1 MEDSKQP
8 VEREPQGP
16 PDEQPDTGRQ
26 GQTSGKERLMAA
38 LKVAR
43 DLLPGDSRY
52 GDRLSTSGREPRHV
66 LARQLSQAASKRPG
80 LLSEVGM
87 GALQV
92 WEAVAEGQGRAEG
105 ERTLAIVFTD
115 LVGFSNWALEAGDE
129 AALTMLRD
137 VGEAIEPPVLSR
149 GGDVVKRLGDGMM
162 AVFASAQDGL
172 DAVFEAR
179 DRLNGVE
186 APGYRPRIRAGMHLG
201 TPKRLG
207 DDYLG
212 VDVNVAARVA
222 DEASGDDLLVSGQ
235 ALEAL
240 DADRLKVKKKLL
252 FRAKGVPDDITVY
265 SVRPR

>member
-1 MEDSKQP
+1 MEDPQQP
-8 VEREPQGP
+8 VEREPEQA
-16 PDEQPDTGRQ
+16 PDEEPGADLEGPS
-26 GQTSGKERLMAA
+26 SGKQRLMAA

-43 DLLPGDSRY
+43 ELLPGDSRF

-66 LARQLSQAASKRPG
+66 LARQLSEAASKRPG

-92 WEAVAEGQGRAEG
+92 WEAVAEGQAREEG
-105 ERTLAIVFTD
+105 DRTLAIVFTD

-149 GGDVVKRLGDGMM
+149 GGNVVKRLGDGMM
-162 AVFASAQDGL
+162 AVFGSAQDGVE
-172 DAVFEAR
+172 AVFDAR
-179 DRLNGVE
+179 ERLSGVE
-186 APGYRPRIRAGMHLG
+186 APGYRPKIRAGMHLG

-212 VDVNVAARVA
+212 IDVNVAARVA
-222 DEASGDDLLVSGQ
+222 EEASGDDLLVSGQ

-240 DADRLKVKKKLL
+240 DSDRLKVKKKLL

-265 SVRPR
+265 SIRTR

>member
-1 MEDSKQP
+1 MEDPQQP
-8 VEREPQGP
+8 VEREPEQA
-16 PDEQPDTGRQ
+16 PDEEPGADLEGPS
-26 GQTSGKERLMAA
+26 SGKQRLMAA

-43 DLLPGDSRY
+43 ELLPGDSRY

-66 LARQLSQAASKRPG
+66 LARQLSEAASKRPG

-92 WEAVAEGQGRAEG
+92 WEAVAEGQAREEG
-105 ERTLAIVFTD
+105 DRTLAIVFTD

-149 GGDVVKRLGDGMM
+149 GGNVVKRLGDGMM
-162 AVFASAQDGL
+162 AVFGSARDGVE
-172 DAVFEAR
+172 AVFDAR
-179 DRLNGVE
+179 ERLSGVE
-186 APGYRPRIRAGMHLG
+186 APGYRPKIRAGMHLG

-212 VDVNVAARVA
+212 IDVNVAARVA
-222 DEASGDDLLVSGQ
+222 EEASGDDLLVSGQ

-240 DADRLKVKKKLL
+240 DSDRLKVKKKLL

-265 SVRPR
+265 SIRTR

>member
-1 MEDSKQP
+1 MQDSEQP
-8 VEREPQGP
+8 AEREPADTA
-16 PDEQPDTGRQ
+16 DERPAQSTSTGKQ
-26 GQTSGKERLMAA
+26 RLLAA

-43 DLLPGDSRY
+43 ELLPGDSRY
-52 GDRLSTSGREPRHV
+52 GDRLSTSGKEPRNV
-66 LARQLSQAASKRPG
+66 LARQLSEAASKRPG

-92 WEAVAEGQGRAEG
+92 WEAVAEGQTRESGT
-105 ERTLAIVFTD
+105 RTLAIVFTD

-129 AALTMLRD
+129 AALTLLRD
-137 VGEAIEPPVLSR
+137 VGEAIEPPVLER

-162 AVFASAQDGL
+162 AVFESPQNGV

-179 DRLNGVE
+179 ERLAGVQ
-186 APGYRPRIRAGMHLG
+186 AAGYMPEIRAGMHLG
-201 TPKRLG
+201 SPKRLG

-222 DEASGDDLLVSGQ
+222 DEASGGDLLVSGQ

-240 DADRLKVKKKLL
+240 DPERLKVRKKLL
-252 FRAKGVPDDITVY
+252 FRAKGVPDDVTVY
-265 SVRPR
+265 SIRPR

>member
-1 MEDSKQP
+1 MADEQQP
-8 VEREPQGP
+8 VERGP
-16 PDEQPDTGRQ
+16 EES
-26 GQTSGKERLMAA
+26 SGKQRLMAA

-43 DLLPGDSRY
+43 ELLPGDSRY
-52 GDRLSTSGREPRHV
+52 GDRLSTSGSEPRHV
-66 LARQLSQAASKRPG
+66 LARQLSEAASRRPG

-92 WEAVAEGQGRAEG
+92 WEAVAEGG
-105 ERTLAIVFTD
+105 EREHGARRLAIVFTD

-129 AALTMLRD
+129 AALDLLRD
-137 VGEAIEPPVLSR
+137 VGEAIEPPVVAR
-149 GGDVVKRLGDGMM
+149 GGEVVKRLGDGMM
-162 AVFASAQDGL
+162 AAFPSAQDGL

-179 DRLNGVE
+179 ERLDEVQ
-186 APGYRPRIRAGMHLG
+186 APGYAPRIRAGMHLG

-222 DEASGDDLLVSGQ
+222 DEASAGDLLVSGQ

-265 SVRPR
+265 SVRPRFR

>member
-1 MEDSKQP
+1 MA
-8 VEREPQGP
+8 
-16 PDEQPDTGRQ
+16 DEQQPAERGPEES
-26 GQTSGKERLMAA
+26 SGKQRLMAA

-43 DLLPGDSRY
+43 ELLPGDSRY
-52 GDRLSTSGREPRHV
+52 GDRLSTSGSEPRHV
-66 LARQLSQAASKRPG
+66 LARQLSEAASRRPG

-92 WEAVAEGQGRAEG
+92 WEAVAEGG
-105 ERTLAIVFTD
+105 EREHGRRRLAIVFTD

-129 AALTMLRD
+129 AALDLLRD
-137 VGEAIEPPVLSR
+137 VGEAIEPPVLAR
-149 GGDVVKRLGDGMM
+149 GGEVVKRLGDGMM
-162 AVFASAQDGL
+162 AAFPSAQDGL

-179 DRLNGVE
+179 ERLDEVQALGY
-186 APGYRPRIRAGMHLG
+186 APQIRAGMHLG

-222 DEASGDDLLVSGQ
+222 DEASAGDLLVSGQ

-265 SVRPR
+265 SVRPRFR